1 MARQSLPKDSRA
13 EKSLTERAIL
23 AQSPLWMAAVG
34 WVMLTGRLAHW
45 SDTELLVFSSA
56 VSAPALALPAYLET
70 HRRGAADRRGIFDSY
85 WFRLNVW
92 VFIVVCWGTY
102 FGTHYFFDLMGMR
115 YNFSNVRWTLDAQV
129 LGSASGQTVPLFMYP
144 LTHAYFM
151 TYFTVLL
158 VAERVLTDVLLG
170 VGADN
175 MGVGR
180 ACIVLGLS
188 YVVAF
193 LETFFMAAEVLSEY
207 FSYADRGRMLRLGSL
222 GYAMYFIAGLPMARR
237 IDGDGS
243 EKEGRT
249 WTLERTAVEAAA
261 TCIMIQVLLEVW
273 ARVAGPL

>member
-1 MARQSLPKDSRA
+1 MARQNIPKDPRA

-45 SDTELLVFSSA
+45 SDTELLLFSSA

-70 HRRGAADRRGIFDSY
+70 RRRGAADRRSILDSY

-115 YNFSNVRWTLDAQV
+115 YNFSNIRWTLDAQV
-129 LGSASGQTVPLFMYP
+129 LGSTSGQTVPLFMYP
-144 LTHAYFM
+144 LTQAYFM

-158 VAERVLTDVLLG
+158 IAERVLTDVLLG
-170 VGADN
+170 AAAESTGI
-175 MGVGR
+175 GR

-193 LETFFMAAEVLSEY
+193 LETFFMAADVLSDY

-237 IDGDGS
+237 IDGDGLG
-243 EKEGRT
+243 KGGRT

-261 TCIMIQVLLEVW
+261 TCMMIQVLLEVW